1 MKSRE
6 QIVERLEEFL
16 TQLEDM
22 QVYLSRESVF
32 INNWVDIESISDSVT
47 ALIPE
52 VVEAKEYLE
61 DIEDEAAHWNGYRE

>member
-16 TQLEDM
+16 VQLEE
-22 QVYLSRESVF
+22 VSAYLSRDRVF
-32 INNWVDIESISDSVT
+32 INHWLDIEPIADTVTGLIS
-47 ALIPE
+47 E
-52 VVEAKEYLE
+52 VSEAKEYLS

>member
-16 TQLEDM
+16 TQLEEM
-22 QVYLSRESVF
+22 QVYLSRDSVF
-32 INNWVDIESISDSVT
+32 INNWVDIESIADAIT
-47 ALIPE
+47 ALIPD

-61 DIEDEAAHWNGYRE
+61 DIDDEAAHWNGHRE